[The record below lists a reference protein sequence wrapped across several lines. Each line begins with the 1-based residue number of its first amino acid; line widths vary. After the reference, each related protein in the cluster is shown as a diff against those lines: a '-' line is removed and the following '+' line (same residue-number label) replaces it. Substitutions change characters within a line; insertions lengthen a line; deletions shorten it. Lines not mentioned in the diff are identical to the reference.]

1 MCGYQGWFRAPGDGA
16 NDGWGHYIARGKFDS
31 EHVHLDFW
39 PDTSEY
45 TKTYPTALTN
55 RDGTIARVFSSA
67 DQSTTDLHFKWMRE
81 YGIEG
86 VFVQRFFGRL
96 RTEGSRKKSRL
107 VLEMP
112 SSPHK
117 NMPAPFR

>member
-1 MCGYQGWFRAPGDGA
+1 MSKYFIVAVFLGCVCLGAHAQTKHNPSSQFPSYEGRVMCGYQGWFRAPGDGA
-16 NDGWGHYIARGKFDS
+16 NDRWGHYLARGKFDS

-67 DQSTTDLHFKWMRE
+67 DQSTTDLHFKWMRM
-81 YGIEG
+81 
-86 VFVQRFFGRL
+86 FF
-96 RTEGSRKKSRL
+96 
-107 VLEMP
+107 
-112 SSPHK
+112 H
-117 NMPAPFR
+117 